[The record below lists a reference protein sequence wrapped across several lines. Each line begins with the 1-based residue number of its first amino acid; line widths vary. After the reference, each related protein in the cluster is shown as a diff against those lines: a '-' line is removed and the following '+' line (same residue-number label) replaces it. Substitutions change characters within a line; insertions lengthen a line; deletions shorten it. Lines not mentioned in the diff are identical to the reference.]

1 MKNKSFEEAM
11 EELEKVVDELENNEL
26 SLDESVDKFQKGMEL
41 SKYCNS
47 LLEEAEKKITVLID
61 DGEGTMIEKD
71 FKIEKEE
78 KNSDD
83 ME

>member
-1 MKNKSFEEAM
+1 MKSKTFEEAID
-11 EELEKVVDELENNEL
+11 ELEKVVNELENDEL

-47 LLEEAEKKITVLID
+47 LLEDAEKKISVLID
-61 DGEGTMIEKD
+61 DGDGNMKEKD
-71 FKIEKEE
+71 FNIEKEE
-78 KNSDD
+78 NKSND